1 MKTLHIADTE
11 QIRSGDVTDV
21 YFVRTEKILREKNL
35 DRHVCMEVYL
45 KSLPEKAYRWG
56 VFAGLEEVCVLL
68 EGRPVNLRALPEGS
82 VFFPQTPVMTIEG
95 RYLDFG
101 ELETAVLG
109 CLCQASGIA
118 TKASRFRVAVGEKTV
133 ISFGARRMHPAIA
146 PMVERSAFIGGC
158 DGVAA
163 VASARLI
170 GERPSG
176 TIPHAL
182 ILIVGDTVEAT
193 KAFDEVIE
201 ESIPRVSLIDTFND
215 EKFEAIRVAEAMGKK
230 LFAVRLD
237 TPSSRRGDFRNILS
251 EVRWELDLRGFS
263 HVKLFVS
270 GGLDIPD
277 VIELKD
283 AADAFGVGTHIS
295 SAAVLDY
302 SMDIVEIEGR
312 PLAKRGKLSGRK
324 SVLRCPVC
332 MNDSVVPYGTG
343 AKACTCPG
351 EPVSRLVEVM
361 TSGSLVYDFPAPR
374 KIRARCLEELSALR
388 GGTAE
393 EEFLG
398 L

>member
-1 MKTLHIADTE
+1 MKKLHIADTE

-21 YFVRTEKILREKNL
+21 YFVRTEKILKEKRL
-35 DRHVCMEVYL
+35 DKHVCMEIYL
-45 KSLPEKAYRWG
+45 KALPEKQYRWG
-56 VFAGLEEVCVLL
+56 VFAGLEEVCILL
-68 EGRPVNLRALPEGS
+68 EGRPVTVRALPEGS

-101 ELETAVLG
+101 ELETAILG

-118 TKASRFRVAVGEKTV
+118 TKASRFRIAAEEKPL

-170 GERPSG
+170 GEKPSG

-182 ILIVGDTVEAT
+182 ILIVGDTIEAT
-193 KAFDEVIE
+193 KAFDEIID
-201 ESIPRVSLIDTFND
+201 ESVPRVSLIDTFND
-215 EKFEAIRVAEAMGKK
+215 EKFEAIRVAESMGER

-251 EVRWELDLRGFS
+251 EVRWELDYRGFR

-277 VIELKD
+277 ILDLKD

-295 SAAVLDY
+295 SAAALDY
-302 SMDIVEIEGR
+302 SMDIVEVEGK

-324 SVLRCPVC
+324 SVLRCPAC
-332 MNDSVVPYGTG
+332 MKDYVVPYGKT
-343 AKACTCPG
+343 KACGCPG
-351 EPVSRLVEVM
+351 EPVSRLADVIE
-361 TSGSLVYDFPAPR
+361 SGSIVCDLPDAR
-374 KIRARCLEELSALR
+374 RIRARCLEELGALR
-388 GGTAE
+388 KDSAIK
-393 EEFLG
+393 EFLG